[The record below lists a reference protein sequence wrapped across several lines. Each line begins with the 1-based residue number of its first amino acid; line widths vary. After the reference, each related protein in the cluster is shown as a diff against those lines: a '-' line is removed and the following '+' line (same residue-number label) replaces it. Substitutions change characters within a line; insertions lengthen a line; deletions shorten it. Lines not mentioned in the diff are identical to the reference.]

1 MALVREAY
9 NKFIVNVLS
18 LYKYFSMSKE
28 KRAQYVSLKLH
39 LGARD
44 HTVKL
49 MLERRDP
56 GSYTIAVIR
65 RLSLYE
71 KKVTLNTMGES
82 TLQGQRLI

>member
-1 MALVREAY
+1 
-9 NKFIVNVLS
+9 
-18 LYKYFSMSKE
+18 MSKE